1 MSVPALRAAVSE
13 KTAGGN
19 TLGQAG
25 MSKMLAERRGDQ
37 LEAKRLVR
45 VARAL
50 VSLAKGRS
58 KGT

>member
-37 LEAKRLVR
+37 LEAKGLVR
-45 VARAL
+45 GSQGAR
-50 VSLAKGRS
+50 
-58 KGT
+58 